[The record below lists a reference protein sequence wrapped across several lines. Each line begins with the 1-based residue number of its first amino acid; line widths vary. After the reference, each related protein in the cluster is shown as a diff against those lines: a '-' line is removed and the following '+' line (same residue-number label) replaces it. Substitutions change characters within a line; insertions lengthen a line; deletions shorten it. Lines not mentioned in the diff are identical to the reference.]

1 MSRHRQRSLCST
13 TDFQRQRGVRLI
25 GSRKQLS
32 DMRSFT
38 AAVLVLALL
47 AAPLACQ
54 ASSQGRELKQD
65 LSAITS
71 LIGGNGISNIGGSGG
86 SGFDISTI
94 TSALS
99 GIAGSNGGGLTSL
112 ASNIGG
118 GSGGLGNIVSSVG
131 GRKMLNN

>member
-1 MSRHRQRSLCST
+1 
-13 TDFQRQRGVRLI
+13 
-25 GSRKQLS
+25 
-32 DMRSFT
+32 MRSFT

-71 LIGGNGISNIGGSGG
+71 LLGGSNGG

-99 GIAGSNGGGLTSL
+99 GIAGSNGGGLTNL

-118 GSGGLGNIVSSVG
+118 GGGGLGNIVSSVG
-131 GRKMLNN
+131 GRKMLSN